1 MRLGLIGRKL
11 GMTRIYDENGTSI
24 PVTAVEVGPCKV
36 LRTFSEDKHGY
47 TAVQLG
53 FGSKRAKLVNKPEA
67 GAFAKLG
74 VEPVRVLRELRI
86 PAKEIEGLEIGQ
98 ELTCELFE
106 AGQKVD
112 VCATSKGKGFAGVI
126 KRHNRAGFPATH
138 GSHEVK
144 RHGGSIGCRISPGR
158 VVPGK
163 AMAGQ
168 LGNVRVTTQNLQV
181 VKILKDENIVLIRG
195 AVPGPKRGIVQIT
208 PAIKVKTPRSA

>member
-126 KRHNRAGFPATH
+126 KRHNMAARSVAVSPPDALCLARPWLASSATFA
-138 GSHEVK
+138 SPP
-144 RHGGSIGCRISPGR
+144 RICRWS
-158 VVPGK
+158 
-163 AMAGQ
+163 
-168 LGNVRVTTQNLQV
+168 
-181 VKILKDENIVLIRG
+181 
-195 AVPGPKRGIVQIT
+195 
-208 PAIKVKTPRSA
+208 RSSRTRTSS